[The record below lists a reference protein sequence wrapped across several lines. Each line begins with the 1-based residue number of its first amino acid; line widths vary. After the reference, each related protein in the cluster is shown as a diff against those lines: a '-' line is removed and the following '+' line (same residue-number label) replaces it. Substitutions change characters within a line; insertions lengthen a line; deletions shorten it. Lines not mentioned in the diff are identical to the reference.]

1 MTHLRLQIA
10 ISNTSFLLATKV
22 IWSGIA
28 WKYSHPAERM
38 KNCNET
44 RDVVGDSRRRYRV
57 RGQRWEDPDCTN
69 NQSERRI
76 RYRPLREKYKYMLFT
91 SREVRIGRNCAPLS
105 WVPSEAYLL
114 RRYSRR
120 RAQWSYG
127 MCHSLPPMISVWGT
141 PLLSQLMARK
151 VIVSKVSDKFWTCGS
166 LLVCLLQ

>member
-1 MTHLRLQIA
+1 MTHLRSQIA

-44 RDVVGDSRRRYRV
+44 RDVVGDSRKRYRV

-76 RYRPLREKYKYMLFT
+76 RYRPLTEKYKYMLFI
-91 SREVRIGRNCAPLS
+91 SREVRIGRNCALCF
-105 WVPSEAYLL
+105 EAYL
-114 RRYSRR
+114 RWRYSRR

-127 MCHSLPPMISVWGT
+127 MRHSLPPMISVWRT
-141 PLLSQLMARK
+141 PLLSRLMARK
-151 VIVSKVSDKFWTCGS
+151 AIISKVSDKFWTCGS